1 MTAWA
6 GTGVIRLGLGANLGQ
21 FSLLVLINAFV
32 GAMVGLERTVVPL
45 IGEREFG
52 LTSKTAIVSFIVT
65 FGVTKAL
72 LNLVAAR
79 LSERI
84 GRKPILVAGWLLGLP
99 VPFMLM
105 WAPSWAWI
113 DAANVLLGA
122 NQAFAWSMT
131 VIMKVDLVGPQRRG
145 LALGL
150 NEFAGYL
157 SVALSAWVT
166 GEIAS
171 RYALR
176 PEPFYYGGIVAILG
190 LGLSALFVRETRG
203 HVALEIAQTAARPQP
218 AEASFGRVFTDTT
231 WRDRNL
237 AAACQAGLVNNL
249 NDGMSWGLY
258 PLFFGNHGLGV
269 ASIGVIKA
277 VYPGVWGALQVVT
290 GPLSDRIGRKGLIA
304 GGMLVQ
310 AGGHLAHGP
319 RAGVSCMAPRR
330 RPPGPRDRDG
340 VPHVAG
346 RHRGRRPPVVAGHEL
361 RRLPPLARPG
371 LRGGGAPVRPR
382 GGLAGHG
389 RGDPRRGRAHPALG
403 ARRPRPDAGDR
414 ARAGPGEPLMAT
426 DDAEATVARA
436 VTNYSASAEGY
447 AVPAD
452 RHRSIARRSA
462 TPIQRVYTEVAM
474 DPL

>member
-1 MTAWA
+1 VSGATGA
-6 GTGVIRLGLGANLGQ
+6 GAIRLGLGANLGQ

-52 LTSKTAIVSFIVT
+52 LASKTAIVSFIVS
-65 FGVTKAL
+65 FGITKAL

-79 LSERI
+79 LAERI
-84 GRKPILVAGWLLGLP
+84 GRKPVLIAGWLLGLP
-99 VPFMLM
+99 VPFMIM

-131 VIMKVDLVGPQRRG
+131 VIMKVDLVGPRRRG

-157 SVALSAWVT
+157 SVALSAWAT

-176 PEPFYYGGIVAILG
+176 PEPFYYGGLVAILG
-190 LGLSALFVRETRG
+190 LGLSVLFVRETRG
-203 HVALEIAQTAARPQP
+203 HVALEIAQTPPSGGRAGP
-218 AEASFGRVFTDTT
+218 ALSFRRAFAVTT
-231 WRDRNL
+231 WRNRDL

-249 NDGMSWGLY
+249 NDGMSWGIY
-258 PLFFGNHGLGV
+258 PLFFGSHGLGV
-269 ASIGVIKA
+269 AAIGVVKA

-310 AGGHLAHGP
+310 AGGIWLT
-319 RAGVSCMAPRR
+319 VLAPRY
-330 RPPGPRDRDG
+330 PAWLLGAVLQGLGTAMVYP
-340 VPHVAG
+340 ALLA
-346 RHRGRRPPVVAGHEL
+346 VV
-361 RRLPPLARPG
+361 
-371 LRGGGAPVRPR
+371 
-382 GGLAGHG
+382 
-389 RGDPRRGRAHPALG
+389 GDVAHPSW
-403 ARRPRPDAGDR
+403 R
-414 ARAGPGEPLMAT
+414 ATSYGVYRLWR
-426 DDAEATVARA
+426 DL
-436 VTNYSASAEGY
+436 GY
-447 AVPAD
+447 AVGALLAGLVAD
-452 RHRSIARRSA
+452 WLGMAAAIH
-462 TPIQRVYTEVAM
+462 VVAALTLVSGLVVLVRM
-474 DPL
+474 RETLGGPR

>member
-1 MTAWA
+1 VSSSA
-6 GTGVIRLGLGANLGQ
+6 GAGALRLGLGANLGQ
-21 FSLLVLINAFV
+21 FWLLVLINAFV

-52 LTSKTAIVSFIVT
+52 LASKTAIVSFIVS

-79 LSERI
+79 LSDRV
-84 GRKPILVAGWLLGLP
+84 GRKPILVVGWLLGLP
-99 VPFMLM
+99 VPFMIM
-105 WAPSWAWI
+105 WAPSWGWI

-131 VIMKVDLVGPQRRG
+131 VIMKVDLVGPARRG

-157 SVALSAWVT
+157 SVALSAWAT

-176 PEPFYYGGIVAILG
+176 PEPFYYGGIVAIVG

-203 HVALEIAQTAARPQP
+203 HVALEIAQTQARDQAP
-218 AEASFGRVFTDTT
+218 APAVSFRQAFAVTT

-249 NDGMSWGLY
+249 NDGMSWGIY
-258 PLFFGNHGLGV
+258 PLFFGSYGLGV
-269 ASIGVIKA
+269 AAIGVIKA

-310 AGGHLAHGP
+310 AGGIFLTVLVP
-319 RAGVSCMAPRR
+319 TYRAW
-330 RPPGPRDRDG
+330 
-340 VPHVAG
+340 
-346 RHRGRRPPVVAGHEL
+346 
-361 RRLPPLARPG
+361 
-371 LRGGGAPVRPR
+371 
-382 GGLAGHG
+382 LAGAVLQG
-389 RGDPRRGRAHPALG
+389 LGTAMVYPTLLAVIGDVAHPSW
-403 ARRPRPDAGDR
+403 R
-414 ARAGPGEPLMAT
+414 ATSYGVYRLWR
-426 DDAEATVARA
+426 DL
-436 VTNYSASAEGY
+436 GY
-447 AVPAD
+447 AVGALLAGLVAD
-452 RHRSIARRSA
+452 WLGMAAAIH
-462 TPIQRVYTEVAM
+462 VVAALTLSSGLVVLVRM
-474 DPL
+474 RETLGGVR